1 MGTIAEKLQYLLQT
15 KEQIRQAIAHKGVA
29 VPEET
34 PFRRYPELIEGIS
47 NGDGMK
53 IRLRTFHSKHNAA
66 AAAVVESYMAIRAAV
81 E

>member
-15 KEQIRQAIAHKGVA
+15 KEQIRQAILHKGVA
-29 VPEET
+29 VSEEI

-66 AAAVVESYMAIRAAV
+66 AAVVVESYMAIRAAV